1 MAYDPRRLLLRF
13 YHPGKRLTKICL
25 GYLGSKASV
34 AKFGQRPKIVG
45 RLDLRVN
52 GNAVFGDRFAAQS
65 DRWRV
70 QIHVDHG
77 ATLTVGNDVF
87 MNCGT
92 SIEAYHDIRI
102 GNNVLMAVFSS
113 VIDDDR
119 HLAQPGVSLQK
130 GPTVIEDNVWLGRGA
145 AVMPGVTIGSG
156 SVIGANSVV
165 TKDIPKNSFAAG
177 VPARVVRTLDIPDG
191 WTRNFG
197 PGRDQ
202 PEHRS
207 LLQLLAKQFR
217 VLPVSR

>member
-1 MAYDPRRLLLRF
+1 MAFDPRRPLLRF
-13 YHPGKRLTKICL
+13 YHPGKRLAKL
-25 GYLGSKASV
+25 GVGYLRSRASV
-34 AKFGQRPKIVG
+34 AQFGARPKIVG
-45 RLDLRVN
+45 RMDLRVY
-52 GNAVFGDRFAAQS
+52 GHAVFGDRFAAQS

-70 QIHVDHG
+70 QIYVDHG
-77 ATLTVGNDVF
+77 ATLVVGDDVF

-119 HLAQPGVSLQK
+119 HLAQPGVSLDK
-130 GPTVIEDNVWLGRGA
+130 GPTVIEDNVWLGRSA

-156 SVIGANSVV
+156 SVIAANSVV

-177 VPARVVRTLDIPDG
+177 VPARVIRTLDIPDG

-197 PGRDQ
+197 ADRDQ
-202 PEHRS
+202 PERLS
-207 LLQLLAKQFR
+207 LLRLLAKQFR
-217 VLPVSR
+217 

>member
-1 MAYDPRRLLLRF
+1 MAFDPRRPLLRL
-13 YHPGKRLTKICL
+13 YRPGLRLTKL
-25 GYLGSKASV
+25 GTGYLRSKASL
-34 AKFGQRPKIVG
+34 AQFGQRPKIVG
-45 RLDLRVN
+45 RIDLRVY
-52 GNAVFGDRFAAQS
+52 GHAVFGDRFAAQS

-77 ATLTVGNDVF
+77 ATLVIGNDVF

-92 SIEAYHDIRI
+92 SIEAYHDVRI

-119 HLAQPGVSLQK
+119 HLAQPGVALYK
-130 GPTVIEDNVWLGRGA
+130 GPTVIEDNVWLGRSA

-156 SVIGANSVV
+156 SVIAANSVV

-177 VPARVVRTLDIPDG
+177 VPARVVRILDIPDG

-197 PGRDQ
+197 PAQDQ
-202 PEHRS
+202 PERLS
-207 LLQLLAKQFR
+207 LLRLIAKQFR
-217 VLPVSR
+217 